1 MQDGKS
7 FYTTA
12 VRGGSN
18 NDFRIRK
25 SLIIKRVEKILLAFK
40 KWFQACKRV
49 RSSNR
54 PYLLMLYQNLTQ
66 KQQLKIHPQHL
77 QMLQLL
83 HLNTVELEQRI
94 QNELEE
100 NPLIEEKSDDDGA
113 FDTTVQDQAQ
123 DYKDWEE
130 YCYDDIPDYKTENAQ
145 HFQSQAPIEK
155 PLVEVEDYRQELKN
169 QLALQRLTE
178 IETEVGNFVIDSLT
192 DEGFL
197 EFSCENLADDFSMK
211 FSKWI
216 EPETVERVVS
226 VIQQLDPVG
235 VGTANIKECLMLQL
249 RMQTQTPDVKLALS
263 ILENYYHE
271 LMHRNFEKI
280 ISDLKIEEQDLKE
293 IFQLLSTL
301 KLKPVTAA
309 SVTPQTETILPDFIL
324 TQEDDV
330 MHVSLA
336 RERSSKLSISS
347 SWKKMVYDTEKS
359 QTDNRSKQYLKSK
372 LNAAEWFVNAIR
384 QRETTMLKVMEAIV
398 RLQHDYFQEG
408 DITKLK
414 PMILKN
420 VADMVGVDIST
431 VSRITCN
438 KYVQTH
444 FGNVLLKS
452 LFTEGI
458 ANHKGEVVSNKV
470 IQKTIQEV
478 IQAEDK
484 KCPYSDQQ
492 LVKVLAKR
500 GFEIARRTV
509 TKYREQLHIPAAQM
523 RAFLA

>member
-1 MQDGKS
+1 
-7 FYTTA
+7 
-12 VRGGSN
+12 
-18 NDFRIRK
+18 
-25 SLIIKRVEKILLAFK
+25 
-40 KWFQACKRV
+40 
-49 RSSNR
+49 
-54 PYLLMLYQNLTQ
+54 MLYQNLTQ

-83 HLNTVELEQRI
+83 HLNTIELEQRI

-100 NPLIEEKSDDDGA
+100 NPLIEEKADEDAA
-113 FDTTVQDQAQ
+113 FETASGDSAQ
-123 DYKDWEE
+123 DYKDYEE
-130 YCYDDIPDYKTENAQ
+130 YCYDDIPDYKLENAQ
-145 HFQSQAPIEK
+145 HFQTQAPLEK
-155 PLVEVEDYRQELKN
+155 PIVEVEDFRQELKN
-169 QLALQRLTE
+169 QFFLQSLSE
-178 IETEVGNFVIDSLT
+178 GELEVGEFIIDSLT

-197 EFSCENLADDFSMK
+197 EFTAENLADDYSMK
-211 FSKWI
+211 FSKW
-216 EPETVERVVS
+216 VEADMVQKVILL
-226 VIQQLDPVG
+226 IQQLEPVG
-235 VGTANIKECLMLQL
+235 VATTNIKECLCIQL
-249 RMQTQTPDVKLALS
+249 KRMPQSPDVKLAQR
-263 ILENYYHE
+263 ILDNYYHE
-271 LMHRNFEKI
+271 LMHRNFEKVI
-280 ISDLKIEEQDLKE
+280 NDLKIEEEDLKD
-293 IFQLLSTL
+293 IFHLLGTL

-309 SVTPQTETILPDFIL
+309 TATTQTETILPDFIL
-324 TQEDDV
+324 SQDEDGT
-330 MHVSLA
+330 HVSLA
-336 RERSSKLSISS
+336 RERSSKLCISS

-384 QRETTMLKVMEAIV
+384 QRENTMLKVMEAIV
-398 RLQHDYFQEG
+398 RLQQDFFVEG

-470 IQKTIQEV
+470 IQKTIEEV

>member
-1 MQDGKS
+1 
-7 FYTTA
+7 
-12 VRGGSN
+12 
-18 NDFRIRK
+18 
-25 SLIIKRVEKILLAFK
+25 
-40 KWFQACKRV
+40 
-49 RSSNR
+49 
-54 PYLLMLYQNLTQ
+54 MLYQNLTQ

-100 NPLIEEKSDDDGA
+100 NPLIEEKAEDDGA
-113 FDTTVQDQAQ
+113 FEAGTQDAQ
-123 DYKDWEE
+123 DYKDYEE
-130 YCYDDIPDYKTENAQ
+130 YCYDDIPDYKLENAQ
-145 HFQSQAPIEK
+145 HFQTTAPLEK
-155 PLVEVEDYRQELKN
+155 PIIEAEDFRQELKN
-169 QLALQRLTE
+169 QLVLQNLSE
-178 IETEVGNFVIDSLT
+178 LETEVGCFIVDSLT

-197 EFSCENLADDFSMK
+197 EYSTENLADDYSMK
-211 FSKWI
+211 FSRWV
-216 EPETVERVVS
+216 EPDVVQKITQ
-226 VIQQLDPVG
+226 VIQQLEPVG
-235 VGTANIKECLMLQL
+235 VGSANIKDCLCIQL
-249 RMQTQTPDVKLALS
+249 KRMPQSPDVRLAQKLLD
-263 ILENYYHE
+263 NYYQE

-280 ISDLKIEEQDLKE
+280 INDLKIEEDDLKD
-293 IFQLLSTL
+293 IFHLLGSL
-301 KLKPVTAA
+301 KLKPVAA
-309 SVTPQTETILPDFIL
+309 TTGSPQTETILPDFL
-324 TQEDDV
+324 LLQDDEGI
-330 MHVSLA
+330 HVSLA

-359 QTDNRSKQYLKSK
+359 HTDNRSKQYLKSK

-398 RLQHDYFQEG
+398 RLQQEFFVEG

-470 IQKTIQEV
+470 IQKTIEEV

>member
-1 MQDGKS
+1 
-7 FYTTA
+7 
-12 VRGGSN
+12 
-18 NDFRIRK
+18 
-25 SLIIKRVEKILLAFK
+25 LIAASKMVSCLYNG
-40 KWFQACKRV
+40 WPSV
-49 RSSNR
+49 NR
-54 PYLLMLYQNLTQ
+54 PLNSMLYQNLTQ

-83 HLNTVELEQRI
+83 HLNTIELEQRI

-100 NPLIEEKSDDDGA
+100 NPLIEEKADEDSA
-113 FDTTVQDQAQ
+113 FEVGSQDTVQ
-123 DYKDWEE
+123 DYKDYEE
-130 YCYDDIPDYKTENAQ
+130 YCYDDTPDYKLENAQ

-155 PLVEVEDYRQELKN
+155 PLVEMEDFRQELKN
-169 QLALQRLTE
+169 QLALCRLSTEETE
-178 IETEVGNFVIDSLT
+178 IGNFVIDSLT

-197 EFSCENLADDFSMK
+197 EFSSEGLADDYSLK
-211 FSKWI
+211 FNRWV
-216 EPETVERVVS
+216 EPELVQKVVT
-226 VIQQLDPVG
+226 VIQQLEPAG
-235 VGTANIKECLMLQL
+235 VATGNIKECLMLQL
-249 RMQTQTPDVKLALS
+249 RKMQQSPDVRLAIR
-263 ILENYYHE
+263 ILDNYYNE
-271 LMHRNFEKI
+271 LMHRNFERI
-280 ISDLKIEEQDLKE
+280 INELKIEEEDLKD
-293 IFQLLSTL
+293 IFHLLGTL
-301 KLKPVTAA
+301 KLKPVAAA
-309 SVTPQTETILPDFIL
+309 SASPQTETILPDFIL
-324 TQEDDV
+324 VQEDDEIHV
-330 MHVSLA
+330 MLA

-359 QTDNRSKQYLKSK
+359 ATDNRSKQYLKSK

-384 QRETTMLKVMEAIV
+384 QRENTMLKVMEAIV
-398 RLQHDYFQEG
+398 RIQRDYFEEG

-470 IQKTIQEV
+470 IQQAIQEV

-484 KCPYSDQQ
+484 RCPYSDQQ

>member
-1 MQDGKS
+1 
-7 FYTTA
+7 
-12 VRGGSN
+12 
-18 NDFRIRK
+18 
-25 SLIIKRVEKILLAFK
+25 
-40 KWFQACKRV
+40 
-49 RSSNR
+49 
-54 PYLLMLYQNLTQ
+54 MLYQNLTQ

-83 HLNTVELEQRI
+83 HLNTIELEQRI

-100 NPLIEEKSDDDGA
+100 NPLIEEKADDDGPFESGA
-113 FDTTVQDQAQ
+113 QDSSQ

-145 HFQSQAPIEK
+145 HFQSQAPLEK
-155 PLVEVEDYRQELKN
+155 PIIEVEDFRRELKN
-169 QLALQRLTE
+169 QLALQSLSE
-178 IETEVGNFVIDSLT
+178 QETEVGFFIIDSLT

-197 EFSCENLADDFSMK
+197 EFTAENLADDYSMK

-216 EPETVERVVS
+216 EPETVQKVIAI
-226 VIQQLDPVG
+226 IQQLEPIG
-235 VGTANIKECLMLQL
+235 VATGNIKECLCLQL
-249 RMQTQTPDVKLALS
+249 KAMPGTPDVKLGMC

-280 ISDLKIEEQDLKE
+280 INDLKIEEEDLKE
-293 IFQLLSTL
+293 IFHLLSTL

-324 TQEDDV
+324 MQEDDI

-398 RLQHDYFQEG
+398 RLQQDYFQEG

-470 IQKTIQEV
+470 IQKTIEEV

>member
-1 MQDGKS
+1 MI
-7 FYTTA
+7 F
-12 VRGGSN
+12 N
-18 NDFRIRK
+18 
-25 SLIIKRVEKILLAFK
+25 IIEKILLFLE
-40 KWFQACKRV
+40 KWCQACKR
-49 RSSNR
+49 RSSTNR
-54 PYLLMLYQNLTQ
+54 PYVIMLYQNLTQ

-83 HLNTVELEQRI
+83 HLNTIELEQRI

-100 NPLIEEKSDDDGA
+100 NPLIEEKAEDDGA
-113 FDTTVQDQAQ
+113 IDSGVQDSS
-123 DYKDWEE
+123 DFKDWEE

-145 HFQSQAPIEK
+145 HFQSQAPLEK
-155 PLVEVEDYRQELKN
+155 PIIEMEDFRHELKN
-169 QLALQRLTE
+169 QLSLQSLADQE
-178 IETEVGNFVIDSLT
+178 NEVGNFIIDSLT

-197 EFSCENLADDFSMK
+197 EFNCESIADDYSMK
-211 FSKWI
+211 FSKWV
-216 EPETVERVVS
+216 EADTVQRVIAI
-226 VIQQLDPVG
+226 IQQLEPIG
-235 VGTANIKECLMLQL
+235 VATANIKECLSLQL
-249 RMQTQTPDVKLALS
+249 KSIPSSPDVKLAMR
-263 ILENYYHE
+263 ILDNYYYE
-271 LMHRNFEKI
+271 LMHRNFDKI
-280 ISDLKIEEQDLKE
+280 INDLKIEEEDLKE
-293 IFQLLSTL
+293 IFHLLSTL

-309 SVTPQTETILPDFIL
+309 SITTQTETILPDFL
-324 TQEDDV
+324 LMQEDDV
-330 MHVSLA
+330 MNVSLA

-384 QRETTMLKVMEAIV
+384 QRESTMLKVMEAIV
-398 RLQHDYFQEG
+398 RLQHGYFQEG

-420 VADMVGVDIST
+420 VADLVGVDIST

-470 IQKTIQEV
+470 IQKTIEEV

-500 GFEIARRTV
+500 GYEIARRTV

>member
-1 MQDGKS
+1 
-7 FYTTA
+7 
-12 VRGGSN
+12 
-18 NDFRIRK
+18 
-25 SLIIKRVEKILLAFK
+25 
-40 KWFQACKRV
+40 
-49 RSSNR
+49 
-54 PYLLMLYQNLTQ
+54 MLYQNLTQ

-83 HLNTVELEQRI
+83 HLNTIELEQRI

-100 NPLIEEKSDDDGA
+100 NPLIEEKADDDGA
-113 FDTTVQDQAQ
+113 FDTGVQDSGQ

-130 YCYDDIPDYKTENAQ
+130 YCYDDIPDYRTENAQ
-145 HFQSQAPIEK
+145 HFQSQAPLEK
-155 PLVEVEDYRQELKN
+155 PIVEVEDFRQELKN

-178 IETEVGNFVIDSLT
+178 QETEVGNFIIDSLT

-197 EFSCENLADDFSMK
+197 EFTAESLADDYSMK

-216 EPETVERVVS
+216 EAETVQKVIAI
-226 VIQQLDPVG
+226 IQQLEPIG
-235 VGTANIKECLMLQL
+235 VATGNIKECLALQL
-249 RMQTQTPDVKLALS
+249 KAMTSTPDVKLAQT
-263 ILENYYHE
+263 ILENYYYE

-280 ISDLKIEEQDLKE
+280 INDLKIEEEDLKE
-293 IFQLLSTL
+293 IFHLLSTL

-309 SVTPQTETILPDFIL
+309 SVTPQTETILPDFLL
-324 TQEDDV
+324 TQEDDI

-359 QTDNRSKQYLKSK
+359 HTDNRSKQYLKSK

-384 QRETTMLKVMEAIV
+384 QRESTMLKVMEAIV
-398 RLQHDYFQEG
+398 RLQQDYFQEG

-420 VADMVGVDIST
+420 VADLVGVDIST

-470 IQKTIQEV
+470 IQKTIEEV

>member
-1 MQDGKS
+1 
-7 FYTTA
+7 
-12 VRGGSN
+12 
-18 NDFRIRK
+18 
-25 SLIIKRVEKILLAFK
+25 
-40 KWFQACKRV
+40 
-49 RSSNR
+49 
-54 PYLLMLYQNLTQ
+54 MLYQNLTQ

-83 HLNTVELEQRI
+83 HLNTIELEQRI

-100 NPLIEEKSDDDGA
+100 NPLIEEKADDDGPFEA
-113 FDTTVQDQAQ
+113 GAQDSS

-145 HFQSQAPIEK
+145 HFQSQAPLEK
-155 PLVEVEDYRQELKN
+155 PIIEVEDFRQELKN
-169 QLALQRLTE
+169 QLALQNLSGE
-178 IETEVGNFVIDSLT
+178 ETEVGYFIIDSLT

-197 EFSCENLADDFSMK
+197 EFTAENLADDFSMK
-211 FSKWI
+211 FSRWV
-216 EPETVERVVS
+216 EPEMVQRVIAV
-226 VIQQLDPVG
+226 VQQLEPIG
-235 VGTANIKECLMLQL
+235 VATGNIKECLSLQL
-249 RMQTQTPDVKLALS
+249 RSMPVTPEVKLAMC

-280 ISDLKIEEQDLKE
+280 ISDLKIGEEDLKE
-293 IFQLLSTL
+293 IFHLLSTL

-324 TQEDDV
+324 VEEDDI

-398 RLQHDYFQEG
+398 RLQQDYFQEG
-408 DITKLK
+408 DITRLK

-470 IQKTIQEV
+470 IQKTIEEV

>member
-1 MQDGKS
+1 
-7 FYTTA
+7 
-12 VRGGSN
+12 
-18 NDFRIRK
+18 
-25 SLIIKRVEKILLAFK
+25 
-40 KWFQACKRV
+40 
-49 RSSNR
+49 
-54 PYLLMLYQNLTQ
+54 MLYQNLTQ

-100 NPLIEEKSDDDGA
+100 NPLIEEKADEDGA
-113 FDTTVQDQAQ
+113 LNNNATQES
-123 DYKDWEE
+123 DYKDYDE
-130 YCYDDIPDYKTENAQ
+130 YCYDDIPDYKLENAQ
-145 HFQSQAPIEK
+145 HFQTQAPIEK
-155 PLVEVEDYRQELKN
+155 PIVEAEDFRTELKN
-169 QLALQRLTE
+169 QLVLQSLTE
-178 IETEVGNFVIDSLT
+178 LEVEVGEFIIDSLT

-197 EFSCENLADDFSMK
+197 EFSIENLADDYSMK
-211 FSKWI
+211 FSKW
-216 EPETVERVVS
+216 VENEMVQKLIV
-226 VIQQLDPVG
+226 VIQQLEPAG
-235 VGTANIKECLMLQL
+235 VGTANIKECLCLQL
-249 RMQTQTPDVKLALS
+249 RRMQQSPDVKLALK
-263 ILENYYHE
+263 ILENFYHE

-280 ISDLKIEEQDLKE
+280 INELKIDEDDLKD
-293 IFQLLSTL
+293 IFHLLSTL
-301 KLKPVTAA
+301 KLKPVAA
-309 SVTPQTETILPDFIL
+309 SNSTTQTETILPDFIL
-324 TQEDDV
+324 SQDEEGT
-330 MHVSLA
+330 HVSLA
-336 RERSSKLSISS
+336 RERSSKLCISS

-359 QTDNRSKQYLKSK
+359 HTDNRSKQYLKSK

-384 QRETTMLKVMEAIV
+384 QRENTMLKVMEAIV
-398 RLQHDYFQEG
+398 RLQSEYFEEG

-478 IQAEDK
+478 ISEEDK
-484 KCPYSDQQ
+484 SCPYSDQQ

>member
-1 MQDGKS
+1 
-7 FYTTA
+7 
-12 VRGGSN
+12 
-18 NDFRIRK
+18 
-25 SLIIKRVEKILLAFK
+25 
-40 KWFQACKRV
+40 
-49 RSSNR
+49 
-54 PYLLMLYQNLTQ
+54 MLYQNLTQ

-83 HLNTVELEQRI
+83 HLNTIELEQRI

-100 NPLIEEKSDDDGA
+100 NPLIEEKADDDAA
-113 FDTTVQDQAQ
+113 FEQVTQEPNQDF
-123 DYKDWEE
+123 KDWDE
-130 YCYDDIPDYKTENAQ
+130 YAYDDIPDYKLENGQ
-145 HFQSQAPIEK
+145 HFQSPAPLEK
-155 PLVEVEDYRQELKN
+155 PIVEAEDFRQELKN
-169 QLALQRLTE
+169 QLALQITDELE
-178 IETEVGNFVIDSLT
+178 IEIGHYIIDSLT

-197 EFSCENLADDFSMK
+197 EFSAESLADDFSMK
-211 FSKWI
+211 FSRWV
-216 EPETVERVVS
+216 EPDMVQK
-226 VIQQLDPVG
+226 VIDIIRQLDPVG

-249 RMQTQTPDVKLALS
+249 KRMQQSPDVKLALRL
-263 ILENYYHE
+263 LEQHYHE

-280 ISDLKIEEQDLKE
+280 MNDLKIEEEDLKE
-293 IFQLLSTL
+293 IFHLLGTL
-301 KLKPVTAA
+301 KLKPVAA
-309 SVTPQTETILPDFIL
+309 SSVSPQTQTILPDFIL
-324 TQEDDV
+324 TQEDDQ
-330 MHVSLA
+330 MTVSLA
-336 RERSSKLSISS
+336 RERSSKLCISA

-398 RLQHDYFQEG
+398 RLQHEYFQEG

-438 KYVQTH
+438 KYIQTH

-458 ANHKGEVVSNKV
+458 TNHKGEVVSNKV
-470 IQKTIQEV
+470 IQRTIQEV

>member
-1 MQDGKS
+1 
-7 FYTTA
+7 
-12 VRGGSN
+12 
-18 NDFRIRK
+18 
-25 SLIIKRVEKILLAFK
+25 
-40 KWFQACKRV
+40 
-49 RSSNR
+49 
-54 PYLLMLYQNLTQ
+54 MLYQNLTQ

-83 HLNTVELEQRI
+83 HLNTIELEQRI
-94 QNELEE
+94 ENELEE
-100 NPLIEEKSDDDGA
+100 NPLIEEKADEDGA
-113 FDTTVQDQAQ
+113 LLEVNGQDSTQ

-130 YCYDDIPDYKTENAQ
+130 YGYDDIPDYRTENAQ
-145 HFQSQAPIEK
+145 HFQSQAPLEK
-155 PLVEVEDYRQELKN
+155 PLVEMEDFRQELKN
-169 QLALQRLTE
+169 QLALLRLE
-178 IETEVGNFVIDSLT
+178 SGETGIGDFIIDSLT

-197 EFSCENLADDFSMK
+197 EFSCESLADDYSMK

-216 EPETVERVVS
+216 EPDLVQKLVGVV
-226 VIQQLDPVG
+226 QTLEPVG
-235 VGTANIKECLMLQL
+235 VATANIKECLMVQL
-249 RMQTQTPDVKLALS
+249 KLMKPTVEIKLALS
-263 ILENYYHE
+263 VLENYYHE
-271 LMHRNFEKI
+271 LMHRNFERIINELKI
-280 ISDLKIEEQDLKE
+280 GEEDLKDV
-293 IFQLLSTL
+293 FQLLSTL
-301 KLKPVTAA
+301 KLKPVTAT
-309 SVTPQTETILPDFIL
+309 SVTPQTETILPDFVL

-330 MHVSLA
+330 MSISLA

-384 QRETTMLKVMEAIV
+384 QRESTMLKVMEAIV
-398 RLQHDYFQEG
+398 RLQHGYFQEG

-420 VADMVGVDIST
+420 VAEMVGVDIST

-470 IQKTIQEV
+470 IQKTIEEV
-478 IQAEDK
+478 ISAEDK
-484 KCPYSDQQ
+484 KSPYSDQQ
-492 LVKVLAKR
+492 LVKVLATR

-509 TKYREQLHIPAAQM
+509 TKYREQLRIPAAQM

>member
-1 MQDGKS
+1 
-7 FYTTA
+7 
-12 VRGGSN
+12 
-18 NDFRIRK
+18 
-25 SLIIKRVEKILLAFK
+25 
-40 KWFQACKRV
+40 
-49 RSSNR
+49 
-54 PYLLMLYQNLTQ
+54 MLYQNLTQ

-100 NPLIEEKSDDDGA
+100 NPLIEEKADEDGA
-113 FDTTVQDQAQ
+113 FDNGTQDGQ

-130 YCYDDIPDYKTENAQ
+130 YCYDDTPDYKLENAQ
-145 HFQSQAPIEK
+145 HFQTQAPIEK
-155 PLVEVEDYRQELKN
+155 PIVEMEDFRQELKN
-169 QLALQRLTE
+169 QLVLQKLSDVE
-178 IETEVGNFVIDSLT
+178 MEVGEFVIDSLT

-197 EFSCENLADDFSMK
+197 EFSCDSLADDYSMK
-211 FSKWI
+211 FSRWI
-216 EPETVERVVS
+216 ENDVVEKMVAI
-226 VIQQLDPVG
+226 IQQLEPVG
-235 VGTANIKECLMLQL
+235 VGAANIKECLCIQL
-249 RMQTQTPDVKLALS
+249 KRMQQSPDVKLAIK
-263 ILENYYHE
+263 ILDHHYNE
-271 LMHRNFEKI
+271 LMHRNFDKI
-280 ISDLKIEEQDLKE
+280 INELKIDEDDLKD
-293 IFQLLSTL
+293 IFHLMGTL
-301 KLKPVTAA
+301 KLKPVAA
-309 SVTPQTETILPDFIL
+309 SNVTTQTETILPDFLLI
-324 TQEDDV
+324 QDDDGT
-330 MHVSLA
+330 HVALA

-359 QTDNRSKQYLKSK
+359 HTDNRSKQYLKSK

-384 QRETTMLKVMEAIV
+384 QRENTMLKVMEAIV
-398 RLQHDYFQEG
+398 RLQHEYFVEG
-408 DITKLK
+408 DITKLR

-458 ANHKGEVVSNKV
+458 TNHKGETVSNKV
-470 IQKTIQEV
+470 IQKTIEEV

-484 KCPYSDQQ
+484 RCPYSDQQ

>member
-1 MQDGKS
+1 
-7 FYTTA
+7 
-12 VRGGSN
+12 
-18 NDFRIRK
+18 
-25 SLIIKRVEKILLAFK
+25 
-40 KWFQACKRV
+40 
-49 RSSNR
+49 
-54 PYLLMLYQNLTQ
+54 MLYQNLTQ

-83 HLNTVELEQRI
+83 HLNTIELEQRI

-100 NPLIEEKSDDDGA
+100 NPLIEEKADEDSTFEQPSADAG
-113 FDTTVQDQAQ
+113 Q
-123 DYKDWEE
+123 DYKDYEE
-130 YCYDDIPDYKTENAQ
+130 YCYDDTPDYKLENAQ
-145 HFQSQAPIEK
+145 HFQTQAPIEK
-155 PLVEVEDYRQELKN
+155 PLVEMEDFRQELKN
-169 QLALQRLTE
+169 QLALYSLTE
-178 IETEVGNFVIDSLT
+178 HEKELGDFVIDSLT

-197 EFSCENLADDFSMK
+197 EFTCEALADDYSLK
-211 FSKWI
+211 YNKWV
-216 EPETVERVVS
+216 EPEFVS
-226 VIQQLDPVG
+226 KMIEIIKELEPIG
-235 VGTANIKECLMLQL
+235 VGTGNIKECLTLQL
-249 RMQTQTPDVKLALS
+249 RKMQQSPDVKLALR
-263 ILENYYHE
+263 ILDNYYHE
-271 LMHRNFEKI
+271 LMHRNFERI
-280 ISDLKIEEQDLKE
+280 INELKIEEEDLKDT
-293 IFQLLSTL
+293 FQLLGTL
-301 KLKPVTAA
+301 KLKPVAA
-309 SVTPQTETILPDFIL
+309 SHGSPQTETILPDFVL
-324 TQEDDV
+324 THEDDE
-330 MHVSLA
+330 MHVMLA
-336 RERSSKLSISS
+336 RERSSKLCISS

-359 QTDNRSKQYLKSK
+359 GTDNRSKQYLKSK

-398 RLQHDYFQEG
+398 RIQCEYFEEG

-470 IQKTIQEV
+470 IQQAIQEV
-478 IQAEDK
+478 ISTEDK
-484 KCPYSDQQ
+484 RCPYSDQQ

>member
-1 MQDGKS
+1 
-7 FYTTA
+7 
-12 VRGGSN
+12 
-18 NDFRIRK
+18 
-25 SLIIKRVEKILLAFK
+25 
-40 KWFQACKRV
+40 
-49 RSSNR
+49 
-54 PYLLMLYQNLTQ
+54 MLYQNLTQ

-100 NPLIEEKSDDDGA
+100 NPLIEEKADEDVP
-113 FDTTVQDQAQ
+113 FDNGSQDNQ

-130 YCYDDIPDYKTENAQ
+130 YCYDDIPDYKLENAQ
-145 HFQSQAPIEK
+145 HFQTQAPIEK
-155 PLVEVEDYRQELKN
+155 PIIEMEDFRQELKN
-169 QLALQRLTE
+169 QLALQSLSE
-178 IETEVGNFVIDSLT
+178 LETEVGAFVIDSLT

-197 EFSCENLADDFSMK
+197 EFSCENLADDYSMK
-211 FSKWI
+211 FSKWV
-216 EPETVERVVS
+216 EPELVQK
-226 VIQQLDPVG
+226 VIGVIRQLEPVG
-235 VGTANIKECLMLQL
+235 VASVNIKDCLMLQL
-249 RMQTQTPDVKLALS
+249 KRMQPGPDVKMAMR
-263 ILENYYHE
+263 ILEQYYHE
-271 LMHRNFEKI
+271 LMHRNFEKVMNE
-280 ISDLKIEEQDLKE
+280 LKIEEDDLKD

-301 KLKPVTAA
+301 KLKPVAA
-309 SVTPQTETILPDFIL
+309 SGTTPQTETILPDFIL
-324 TQEDDV
+324 LQDEDGT
-330 MHVSLA
+330 HVSLA

-347 SWKKMVYDTEKS
+347 SWKRMVYDTEKS
-359 QTDNRSKQYLKSK
+359 HTDNRSKQYLKSK

-384 QRETTMLKVMEAIV
+384 QRENTMLKVMEAIV
-398 RLQHDYFQEG
+398 RLQHEYFQEG

-470 IQKTIQEV
+470 IQKTIEEV
-478 IQAEDK
+478 IRAEDK

>member
-1 MQDGKS
+1 VK
-7 FYTTA
+7 
-12 VRGGSN
+12 
-18 NDFRIRK
+18 
-25 SLIIKRVEKILLAFK
+25 KILLFIE
-40 KWFQACKRV
+40 KWCQACKRV
-49 RSSNR
+49 VSINR
-54 PYLLMLYQNLTQ
+54 PYVIMLYQNLTQ

-83 HLNTVELEQRI
+83 HLNTIELEQRI

-100 NPLIEEKSDDDGA
+100 NPLIEEKADDDGA
-113 FDTTVQDQAQ
+113 FEPGAQ
-123 DYKDWEE
+123 DSAQDFKDWEE
-130 YCYDDIPDYKTENAQ
+130 YCYDDIPDYRTENAQ
-145 HFQSQAPIEK
+145 HFQTQAPLEK
-155 PLVEVEDYRQELKN
+155 PLIEVEDFRQELKN
-169 QLALQRLTE
+169 QLALQSLSE
-178 IETEVGNFVIDSLT
+178 QETEVGNFIIDSLT

-197 EFSCENLADDFSMK
+197 EFSCENLADDYSMK

-216 EPETVERVVS
+216 EAETVQS
-226 VIQQLDPVG
+226 VIAIIQQLEPIG
-235 VGTANIKECLMLQL
+235 VATANIKECLALQL
-249 RMQTQTPDVKLALS
+249 KAITSTPDVKLALCV
-263 ILENYYHE
+263 LDNYYYE

-280 ISDLKIEEQDLKE
+280 INDLKIEEEDLKE
-293 IFQLLSTL
+293 IFHLLSTL

-309 SVTPQTETILPDFIL
+309 SVTPQTETILPDFLL

-330 MHVSLA
+330 MQVSLA

-384 QRETTMLKVMEAIV
+384 QRESTMLKVMEAIV

-408 DITKLK
+408 DITRLK

-470 IQKTIQEV
+470 IQKTIEEV

>member
-1 MQDGKS
+1 MAVLEKS
-7 FYTTA
+7 GA
-12 VRGGSN
+12 KVVMMRGN
-18 NDFRIRK
+18 
-25 SLIIKRVEKILLAFK
+25 L
-40 KWFQACKRV
+40 
-49 RSSNR
+49 NR
-54 PYLLMLYQNLTQ
+54 PLYMLYQNLTQ

-83 HLNTVELEQRI
+83 HLNTIELEQRI

-100 NPLIEEKSDDDGA
+100 NPLIEEKAEEDGMVDA
-113 FDTTVQDQAQ
+113 GTQDAQ
-123 DYKDWEE
+123 DYKDYDE
-130 YCYDDIPDYKTENAQ
+130 YCYDDTPDYKLENAQ
-145 HFQSQAPIEK
+145 HFQTQAPIEK
-155 PLVEVEDYRQELKN
+155 PLIEVIDFRQELKN
-169 QLALQRLTE
+169 QLVLQSLSE
-178 IETEVGNFVIDSLT
+178 LETEVGFFIVDSLT

-197 EFSCENLADDFSMK
+197 EFSAENLADDYSMK
-211 FSKWI
+211 FSKWV
-216 EPETVERVVS
+216 EPDTVQRIIH
-226 VIQQLDPVG
+226 VIQQLEPVG
-235 VGTANIKECLMLQL
+235 VGTTNIKECLAAQL
-249 RMQTQTPDVKLALS
+249 KKMTLSPDVKLAIR
-263 ILENYYHE
+263 ILENYYGE

-280 ISDLKIEEQDLKE
+280 INDLKIEEDDLKD
-293 IFQLLSTL
+293 IFHLLSTL
-301 KLKPVTAA
+301 KLKPVAATTA
-309 SVTPQTETILPDFIL
+309 TPQTETILPDFIL
-324 TQEDDV
+324 TTDEEGV
-330 MHVSLA
+330 HVSLA
-336 RERSSKLSISS
+336 RERSSKLCISS

-359 QTDNRSKQYLKSK
+359 HTDNRSKQYLKSK

-398 RLQHDYFQEG
+398 RLQSDFFQEG

-470 IQKTIQEV
+470 IQKTIEEV

>member
-1 MQDGKS
+1 MESGAKLVM
-7 FYTTA
+7 
-12 VRGGSN
+12 VRVNLTG
-18 NDFRIRK
+18 
-25 SLIIKRVEKILLAFK
+25 
-40 KWFQACKRV
+40 
-49 RSSNR
+49 
-54 PYLLMLYQNLTQ
+54 PYIMLYQNLTQ

-83 HLNTVELEQRI
+83 HLNTIELEQRI

-100 NPLIEEKSDDDGA
+100 NPLIEEKAEEDGA
-113 FDTTVQDQAQ
+113 FENGTQDAQ
-123 DYKDWEE
+123 DYKDYEE
-130 YCYDDIPDYKTENAQ
+130 YCYDDIPDYKLENAQ
-145 HFQSQAPIEK
+145 HFQTQAPIEK
-155 PLVEVEDYRQELKN
+155 PIIEVEDFRQELKN
-169 QLALQRLTE
+169 QLVLQRLTE
-178 IETEVGNFVIDSLT
+178 LETELGYFIVDSLT

-197 EFSCENLADDFSMK
+197 EFSAENLADDYSMK
-211 FSKWI
+211 FSKWV
-216 EPETVERVVS
+216 EPETVQKIIQI
-226 VIQQLDPVG
+226 IQQLEPVG
-235 VGTANIKECLMLQL
+235 VGSANIKDCLTVQL
-249 RMQTQTPDVKLALS
+249 RRMQQSPDVKLGLR

-280 ISDLKIEEQDLKE
+280 INDLNIEEDDLKD
-293 IFQLLSTL
+293 IFHLLGTL
-301 KLKPVTAA
+301 KLKPVAATTA
-309 SVTPQTETILPDFIL
+309 TPQTETILPDFLLI
-324 TQEDDV
+324 QDDDGV
-330 MHVSLA
+330 HVSLA

-359 QTDNRSKQYLKSK
+359 HTDNRSKQYLKSK

-398 RLQHDYFQEG
+398 QLQHEFFQEG
-408 DITKLK
+408 DITRLR

-470 IQKTIQEV
+470 IQKTIEEV

>member
-1 MQDGKS
+1 
-7 FYTTA
+7 
-12 VRGGSN
+12 
-18 NDFRIRK
+18 
-25 SLIIKRVEKILLAFK
+25 
-40 KWFQACKRV
+40 
-49 RSSNR
+49 
-54 PYLLMLYQNLTQ
+54 
-66 KQQLKIHPQHL
+66 
-77 QMLQLL
+77 
-83 HLNTVELEQRI
+83 
-94 QNELEE
+94 
-100 NPLIEEKSDDDGA
+100 
-113 FDTTVQDQAQ
+113 
-123 DYKDWEE
+123 
-130 YCYDDIPDYKTENAQ
+130 
-145 HFQSQAPIEK
+145 
-155 PLVEVEDYRQELKN
+155 
-169 QLALQRLTE
+169 
-178 IETEVGNFVIDSLT
+178 
-192 DEGFL
+192 
-197 EFSCENLADDFSMK
+197 MK

-216 EPETVERVVS
+216 EPDTVQRVIA
-226 VIQQLDPVG
+226 VIQQLEPIG
-235 VGTANIKECLMLQL
+235 VATGNIKECLCLQL
-249 RMQTQTPDVKLALS
+249 KMMPYSQDTKLAMC
-263 ILENYYHE
+263 ILDNYYHE

-280 ISDLKIEEQDLKE
+280 INDLKIEEEDLKE
-293 IFQLLSTL
+293 IFHLLSTL
-301 KLKPVTAA
+301 KLKPVTATN
-309 SVTPQTETILPDFIL
+309 VTPQTETILPDFLL
-324 TQEDDV
+324 TQEDDI

-470 IQKTIQEV
+470 IQKTIEEV

>member
-1 MQDGKS
+1 MLIFKS
-7 FYTTA
+7 IHLFFSKGNK
-12 VRGGSN
+12 VVP
-18 NDFRIRK
+18 
-25 SLIIKRVEKILLAFK
+25 SLYLRQPSV
-40 KWFQACKRV
+40 
-49 RSSNR
+49 NR
-54 PYLLMLYQNLTQ
+54 PFSMLYQNLTQ

-83 HLNTVELEQRI
+83 HLNTIELEQRI

-100 NPLIEEKSDDDGA
+100 NPLIEEKADEDAA
-113 FDTTVQDQAQ
+113 FDVGSQDPVQ
-123 DYKDWEE
+123 DYKDYEE
-130 YCYDDIPDYKTENAQ
+130 YCYDDTPDYKLENAQ
-145 HFQSQAPIEK
+145 HFQTQAPIEK
-155 PLVEVEDYRQELKN
+155 PLVEMEDFRHELKN
-169 QLALQRLTE
+169 QLALYQLTE
-178 IETEVGNFVIDSLT
+178 QETEVGHFVIDSLT

-197 EFSCENLADDFSMK
+197 EFNTEALADDYSLK
-211 FSKWI
+211 FNKWV
-216 EPETVERVVS
+216 EPELVQKLIA
-226 VIQQLDPVG
+226 VIQTLEPVG
-235 VGTANIKECLMLQL
+235 VATGNIKECLILQL
-249 RMQTQTPDVKLALS
+249 RKMQQSPDVKLALR
-263 ILENYYHE
+263 ILENYYTE
-271 LMHRNFEKI
+271 LMHRNFERI
-280 ISDLKIEEQDLKE
+280 INELKIEEEDLKDT
-293 IFQLLSTL
+293 FHLLGTL

-309 SVTPQTETILPDFIL
+309 TGSPQTETILPDFIL
-324 TQEDDV
+324 TQENDETHV
-330 MHVSLA
+330 MLA
-336 RERSSKLSISS
+336 RERSSKLCISS

-359 QTDNRSKQYLKSK
+359 GTDNRSKQYLKSK

-384 QRETTMLKVMEAIV
+384 QRENTMLKVMEAIIHI
-398 RLQHDYFQEG
+398 QSEYFQEG

-470 IQKTIQEV
+470 IQQAIQEV
-478 IQAEDK
+478 IAAEDK
-484 KCPYSDQQ
+484 RCPYSDQQ